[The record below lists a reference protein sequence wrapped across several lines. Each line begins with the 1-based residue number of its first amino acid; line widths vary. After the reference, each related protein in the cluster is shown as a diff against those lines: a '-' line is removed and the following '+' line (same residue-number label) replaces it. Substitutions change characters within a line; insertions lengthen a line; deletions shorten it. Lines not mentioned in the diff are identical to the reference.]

1 MKNIKKIIP
10 AVIAAAALTTS
21 AFAAQSTITVN
32 NQALEGTSYI
42 VNEGKA
48 MLPVRAICEKL
59 GFTVEYDEPTDTV
72 TLVKLPVT
80 ISFVPTVDGYT
91 FARTAPMKLGT
102 DPILVNDRT
111 YVPQEFFTEI
121 INSTYTEENGVI
133 SISWGD
139 ETATVIPEQST
150 EEIAPQT
157 VIATCSIKDI
167 TEKSIL
173 VADYERG
180 EVVVFVTD
188 ETIITD
194 KDGKA
199 VKAADLDMNFEYTIE
214 YAPAMTMS
222 LPPQVTAIKI
232 TQTANE
238 AKDVVEGEVCE
249 ILSED
254 GKVTAIAIGNI
265 QNPTEQTVLNIAD
278 ETSIK
283 GADGQDFKA
292 EDIKA
297 GSYIRAI
304 TSTMTTRSLPPQ
316 KAAFVITVM

>member
-1 MKNIKKIIP
+1 MKNIKKI
-10 AVIAAAALTTS
+10 VIAAIAATTLAAT
-21 AFAAQSTITVN
+21 AFAAPNAITVN
-32 NQALEGTSYI
+32 NQALEGISYI

-111 YVPQEFFTEI
+111 YVPVEFFKEI
-121 INSTYTEENGVI
+121 IPGSYTEQDGTI
-133 SISWGD
+133 SITWG
-139 ETATVIPEQST
+139 EEAAEAQPEQS
-150 EEIAPQT
+150 APET
-157 VIATCSIKDI
+157 VIATCSIKEI
-167 TEKSIL
+167 AKESIL

-188 ETIITD
+188 ETVITD

-199 VKAADLDMNFEYTIE
+199 VKAAELDINSEYTIE

-222 LPPQVTAIKI
+222 LPPQVAAIKI
-232 TQTANE
+232 TQSVNE

-249 ILSED
+249 ILSEN
-254 GKVTAIAIGNI
+254 GKVTAFAIGNSE
-265 QNPTEQTVLNIAD
+265 NPAEQTVLNIAD

-292 EDIKA
+292 EDIKV

-316 KAAFVITVM
+316 KAAFAITVM